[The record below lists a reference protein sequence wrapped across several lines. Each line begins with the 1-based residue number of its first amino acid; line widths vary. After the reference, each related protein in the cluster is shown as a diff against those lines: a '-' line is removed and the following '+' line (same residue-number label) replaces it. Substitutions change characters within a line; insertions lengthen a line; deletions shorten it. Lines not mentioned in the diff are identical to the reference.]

1 MRSERV
7 HTAIEQIPNR
17 FNLCGTLSRATRK
30 LHVNQQRTEDTMNS
44 VLEGIGNG
52 TYKSSL
58 VEQDP
63 FAREA

>member
-7 HTAIEQIPNR
+7 HTAIVQIPNR

-30 LHVNQQRTEDTMNS
+30 LHLAQTRTEDTMNI

-52 TYKSSL
+52 TYKSLL
-58 VEQDP
+58 VEPDP
-63 FAREA
+63 LTPKI